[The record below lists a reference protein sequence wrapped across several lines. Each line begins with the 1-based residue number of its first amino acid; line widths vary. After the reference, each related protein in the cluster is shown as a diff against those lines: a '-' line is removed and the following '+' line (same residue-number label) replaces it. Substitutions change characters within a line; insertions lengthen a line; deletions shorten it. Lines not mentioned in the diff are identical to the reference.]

1 MSDLAI
7 YINEVDRLFRSGAA
21 SEHSYRPA
29 LQNCLT
35 KILKN
40 VEVTN
45 EPRRQLFGAPDYI
58 LTRGGITVGWIEAK
72 DIDKDLN
79 KVEKGSKDDDQWHRY
94 TSAQPN
100 IVLTDY
106 LEFRFFRDSQRTE
119 SIRIGEVRNGKVV
132 ALNDNFARFETL
144 FRDFG
149 AFQGQTIRSAK
160 KLAEM
165 MAHKASLMRDV
176 FFKVVSS
183 DEASTLKDQF
193 AAFREILVHDMDAAQ
208 FADVYAQTVA
218 YGLFTA
224 RLHDDSPENFTRGE
238 ALTLIPKTNPF
249 LQKLFQYVAGAD
261 LDDRIAWIVDSLCEV
276 YLATHPEVIKEHFNR
291 KPGQSD
297 PILHFYETFLAEY
310 DPKLREVRGVYYTPE
325 PVVQF
330 IVRAVDDVLKDHFG
344 LKDGLADTSK
354 VEITVDGH
362 AKGKVIKVKE
372 KIHKVQ
378 ILDVATGTGTFLA
391 EVVKKIH
398 HNVTGGGNGQQGLWS
413 DYVSQHLLPRMH
425 GFELLIASYAMC
437 HLKLDMLLRDTGYD
451 SSKSSKRLSV
461 YLTNSL
467 EEHHK
472 DSHLPFANWLSTE
485 ANEASRIKRDMPIM
499 IAIGNPPYSGVSA
512 NMNSWIAKQKIEDY
526 KYVDGVHFNERK
538 HWLNDD
544 YVQFIRLG
552 EHYIEKNGEGI
563 LAYIT
568 NHGYLDNPTFRG
580 MRWHLINTF
589 DVIYVLDLHGN
600 ATKKEASPDG
610 SPDKNVFDIR
620 TGVAIIIAVKGKN
633 DEKKKPPAKIFYGEL
648 WGGREAKYKNL
659 ESGNLKT
666 SFLNRINSQP
676 PFYFFVPKNYDLSD
690 EYCSGFLLNSIFP
703 VNVTGIVSARDSLA
717 VDFSSQELLRK
728 IAKFSDQNKTDD
740 EVRRDFFGAKKAGK
754 YSPGDSR
761 GWKLDQARKN
771 IRGLDHT
778 DTQKPITYRPFDARS
793 VFYTPHMVDWG
804 RYEIMPCF
812 FKMNN
817 LGLVIGRQGAVVGGM
832 EWNLVYATN
841 QIIDFNIFYRG
852 GGLAFPLYTFVKI
865 GELQEKRPNLN
876 PKIYADIKK
885 KIPKVTPE
893 SLFDYIYAVL
903 HSPAYR
909 QRYAEFLKS
918 DFPRIPY
925 PQDEKTFN
933 ALAKLGGEIRALH
946 LMEAKT
952 LDDFVTGYPVGG
964 DHEVVK
970 PRWEDTDKKAGLG
983 RVHINPQQYF
993 DRVPKTAWEFFIG
1006 GYQPAQKWLKDRQ
1019 GRNLTMDDI
1028 RHWQRVIVALSE
1040 TDRLMREI
1048 DKVDFLPKD
1057 GV

>member
-7 YINEVDRLFRSGAA
+7 YISEVDRLFRSGAA

-72 DIDKDLN
+72 DIDKDLT

-193 AAFREILVHDMDAAQ
+193 SAFKEILVHDMDAAQ

-499 IAIGNPPYSGVSA
+499 IAIGNPPYSGESA
-512 NMNSWIAKQKIEDY
+512 NKGAWITKLLEDY
-526 KYVDGVHFNERK
+526 KKEPGGKVKLKEKNPK
-538 HWLNDD
+538 WLNDD
-544 YVQFIRLG
+544 YVKFIRLG
-552 EHYIEKNGEGI
+552 QHYVEKNSEGI

-568 NHGYLDNPTFRG
+568 NHSYLDNPTFRG
-580 MRWHLINTF
+580 MRWKLLQSF
-589 DVIYVLDLHGN
+589 DDIYIIDLHGS
-600 ATKKEASPDG
+600 TKKTSVSPDG
-610 SPDKNVFDIR
+610 QPDKNVFDIMQ
-620 TGVAIIIAVKGKN
+620 GVSILIAVKTNLEQKELAN
-633 DEKKKPPAKIFYGEL
+633 LYHANL
-648 WGGREAKYKNL
+648 WGTRQKKYDILSNSHLSNL
-659 ESGNLKT
+659 
-666 SFLNRINSQP
+666 
-676 PFYFFVPKNYDLSD
+676 PFKPLIPNAPEFFFFPRDTARTNELQSMV
-690 EYCSGFLLNSIFP
+690 P
-703 VNVTGIVSARDSLA
+703 VNKMFLTNSVGIVTARDNLTIHHN
-717 VDFSSQELLRK
+717 QIELDN
-728 IAKFSDQNKTDD
+728 IIHKFSEMTVEDARQQFDLGQDARDWRVEWAQADLKKTNLHAS
-740 EVRRDFFGAKKAGK
+740 FK
-754 YSPGDSR
+754 
-761 GWKLDQARKN
+761 
-771 IRGLDHT
+771 
-778 DTQKPITYRPFDARS
+778 QKILYRPFDVRWTY
-793 VFYTPHMVDWG
+793 YTGNSRGFMCMPRKEVMQQMIKKAQIGLMVC
-804 RYEIMPCF
+804 R
-812 FKMNN
+812 
-817 LGLVIGRQGAVVGGM
+817 
-832 EWNLVYATN
+832 
-841 QIIDFNIFYRG
+841 QIISNDWAHVYCSKWISDDSLISNKSRERG
-852 GGLAFPLYTFVKI
+852 YLMPLYTFEKI
-865 GELQEKRPNLN
+865 GDLEEKRSNFD
-876 PKIYADIKK
+876 PKIYQSFKK
-885 KIPKVTPE
+885 KLNSITPE

-909 QRYAEFLKS
+909 KRYAEFLKS

-952 LDDFVTGYPVGG
+952 LDDFVTGFPVGG

-1019 GRNLTMDDI
+1019 GRKLTMDDI

-1048 DKVDFLPKD
+1048 DNVDFLPKD